1 MVDDVVFP
9 FVGTR
14 GQSKPPT
21 RPGRT
26 RVGVV
31 ALALLTG
38 VLLAPAVAANP
49 IPPAGPVL
57 GPTTVV
63 GSKAPAPSPAG
74 VEKATARVLASGAL
88 GAFSALV
95 VDPATDQVLLEANA
109 DKARIPAST
118 IKLLTAAAALEVL
131 GPKTRLVTKVVRD
144 GNTITLVGGGD
155 TSLVR
160 ARGGDPLAGG
170 AASLK
175 ALADLTAAALSDEP
189 VQLVYDDSLFTGP
202 VTGPNW
208 PKNAARRGIAA
219 PVSALMVG
227 EGRVRPGALSRVG
240 DPAKQAAEVF
250 AGYLAKAGVEVAK
263 TTAGKAASGATEIAR
278 VESPPVADLVEQ
290 LLTDSNNDM
299 GESLAHLVGGATGAG
314 ASFSG
319 GARAVTASLKTLGL
333 PTTGLVVADGSGLS
347 SSDRVSV
354 ETYGALLA
362 AVARNTP
369 DLSAIGS
376 GLPVAGATGTLANRF
391 LSGPTKRGAGYVHA
405 KTGSLTGVIGLAGT
419 VKDADGRVLVF
430 SIIANDV
437 KSLNAARNSVD
448 LFATKLAK
456 CGCSG

>member
-1 MVDDVVFP
+1 M
-9 FVGTR
+9 GTR
-14 GQSKPPT
+14 GQSQPRWLSSGT
-21 RPGRT
+21 GAA
-26 RVGVV
+26 GL
-31 ALALLTG
+31 AFALLIG
-38 VLLAPAVAANP
+38 SMLAPAAAANP

-57 GPTTVV
+57 SPTTVV

-74 VEKATARVLASGAL
+74 IQKATARILASGAL

-95 VDPATDQVLLEANA
+95 VDPATDQVLLEVNG
-109 DKARIPAST
+109 DKPRIPAST

-131 GPKTRLVTKVVRD
+131 GPRTRLATKVMRD

-160 ARGGDPLAGG
+160 AHGGDPLAGG
-170 AASLK
+170 AASLR
-175 ALADLTAAALSDEP
+175 ALADLTAAALPDQP
-189 VQLVYDDSLFTGP
+189 VRLVYDDSLFTGP

-208 PKNAARRGIAA
+208 PRNAARVGIAA

-227 EGRVRPGALSRVG
+227 EGRVRPGALSRVA
-240 DPAKQAAEVF
+240 DPAKQAAEAF
-250 AGYLAKAGVEVAK
+250 AGYLKKSGVQVTK
-263 TTAGKAASGATEIAR
+263 TTAGKVAAGAAEIAR
-278 VESPPVADLVEQ
+278 VESPPVADLVEE
-290 LLTDSNNDM
+290 LLTESNNDM

-319 GARAVTASLKTLGL
+319 GARAVTASVKSLGL

-362 AVARNTP
+362 AVARNTNP

-405 KTGSLTGVIGLAGT
+405 KTGSLTGVIGLTGT

-430 SIIANDV
+430 SILANNV
-437 KSLNAARNSVD
+437 ESLDAARNSVD

-456 CGCSG
+456 CGCSR